1 MGIGTGTSLESPTTP
16 QPLTDITFA
25 QSLLQ
30 TGTIN
35 SSMTATSGVTLTA
48 AQTPGGIQS
57 AAGAGVGQPPAGN
70 PAMSPAPGGFAM
82 QDPPPVTGF
91 LNLRVDYRYF
101 GTTPEMIFNGAG
113 RADNGIVNYDSG
125 VPFILE
131 GHVSGPAIL
140 RLTFPDGSV
149 SPVEIN
155 GPFGFQM
162 PVSIYGFAINQ
173 QMQMK
178 AELLSKATGQQI
190 SQAIAEEKVA
200 GVEFKFAEVLSPLG
214 EKADAKISDIV
225 QSKAGQVFGPR
236 LADDFLTE
244 MANQRLGSDP
254 TGPGIAE
261 LKETIRGEIIGFRTE
276 FTTEFERIG
285 RTAITQ
291 AIDGDGLTHS
301 FRFGGTNPSGADFAA
316 DMAAYKSAIANTHD
330 SGNVLDFVKLQ
341 FGGVDQNALIDFV
354 KAPNGRHFGDI
365 YKSIAVD
372 ATINANIIANEKL
385 IATISSAV
393 NGVSVDSVR
402 QGRIGVKTEAA
413 VRFINPLGDRVGKRL
428 RRAISGYYEH
438 KPNTDPAG
446 TPNDQKG
453 FSDEIG
459 LRALLEQ

>member
-1 MGIGTGTSLESPTTP
+1 MMEM
-16 QPLTDITFA
+16 A
-25 QSLLQ
+25 
-30 TGTIN
+30 
-35 SSMTATSGVTLTA
+35 MSGVTMTA
-48 AQTPGGIQS
+48 AQTQGSTQPTAVLGF
-57 AAGAGVGQPPAGN
+57 GQPPDGD
-70 PAMSPAPGGFAM
+70 PAMTTATGGFAM
-82 QDPPPVTGF
+82 QDPPPATGF

-113 RADNGIVNYDSG
+113 RADDGVVNFDSG

-131 GHVSGPAIL
+131 GHASGPAIL
-140 RLTFPDGSV
+140 RLTFPDGRV

-155 GPFGFQM
+155 GPFSFQM
-162 PVSIYGFAINQ
+162 PISTYGFGINQ

-200 GVEFKFAEVLSPLG
+200 GVEFKFAEVLGPLG

-225 QSKAGQVFGPR
+225 QSKAGQVFGP
-236 LADDFLTE
+236 LLTDDFLTE
-244 MANQRLGSDP
+244 MANQRLSSDP
-254 TGPGIAE
+254 TGPGILE
-261 LKETIRGEIIGFRTE
+261 LKETIRGEITAFRTE

-301 FRFGGTNPSGADFAA
+301 FRFGATNPSGADFAA
-316 DMAAYKSAIANTHD
+316 DMAAYKSAIANTLD
-330 SGNVLDFVKLQ
+330 SGNVVDFVKLK
-341 FGGVDQNALIDFV
+341 FGGVDQDALIDFV
-354 KAPNGRHFGDI
+354 KAPNGRHFEDV

-372 ATINANIIANEKL
+372 ATINANIVANEQL
-385 IATISSAV
+385 IATISAAA

-413 VRFINPLGDRVGKRL
+413 VRFINPLGNRVGKRL
-428 RRAISGYYEH
+428 RGTISGYYER

-459 LRALLEQ
+459 LRALLE